1 MGDTVKGFAEFRG
14 AGRAEGML
22 RNDVDRGAGQNKTAY
37 RGY

>member
-22 RNDVDRGAGQNKTAY
+22 RNDVDRGGRAE
-37 RGY
+37 